1 MDLLRGCIICARP
14 RGCFS
19 FNNGIDMRSESNNTC
34 DAAKVW
40 AVIFVVLFISVT
52 GVISGWQLRKRFEP
66 HITGDTLS
74 IKRDTVRDTVYTFL
88 KDSLPLAHGTKET
101 GKLCLPVAVP
111 ETVNTSDSIPDT
123 VTAEL
128 PIVQKEYRRDSLYV
142 AYVSGIGYGDFP
154 RLDSIAVTQRTA
166 YETVTNTI
174 TVRKPAKRFT
184 VGIFAGYGISMRTW
198 QPEPVIAV
206 GVGYR
211 VW

>member
-1 MDLLRGCIICARP
+1 MEKQNT
-14 RGCFS
+14 
-19 FNNGIDMRSESNNTC
+19 NNV
-34 DAAKVW
+34 AQLW
-40 AVIFVVLFISVT
+40 AVVLIVLFVSVT
-52 GVISGWQLRKRFEP
+52 GVISGWQLRKHFEVP
-66 HITGDTLS
+66 VTGDTLS
-74 IKRDTVRDTVYTFL
+74 IKRDTVRDTIYRVL
-88 KDSLPLAHGTKET
+88 KDSLPVATGTKET
-101 GKLCLPVAVP
+101 GKLLLPVAVP
-111 ETVNTSDSIPDT
+111 GTVNTSDSIPDT

-142 AYVSGIGYGDFP
+142 AYVSGIGYGDYP
-154 RLDSIAVTQRTA
+154 RLDSIEVTQPAVTQTVT
-166 YETVTNTI
+166 ETV